1 MKKKRLKKVEPL
13 ENLADGKPVG
23 QIIKP
28 FLAIDFPRIFCC
40 TFKHKTLF
48 ITVENKRAVMCA
60 ISSLSLYSVTN
71 SFPLKL
77 LLKNHVLVSGS
88 PTYVISLLFATALV
102 ECSNN

>member
-1 MKKKRLKKVEPL
+1 MKKRLKKVEPL

-40 TFKHKTLF
+40 TFKHKTMF

-60 ISSLSLYSVTN
+60 ISSLSLLCDEFISSEIASKKSRSSFWVTD
-71 SFPLKL
+71 
-77 LLKNHVLVSGS
+77 
-88 PTYVISLLFATALV
+88 VISLLFATALV